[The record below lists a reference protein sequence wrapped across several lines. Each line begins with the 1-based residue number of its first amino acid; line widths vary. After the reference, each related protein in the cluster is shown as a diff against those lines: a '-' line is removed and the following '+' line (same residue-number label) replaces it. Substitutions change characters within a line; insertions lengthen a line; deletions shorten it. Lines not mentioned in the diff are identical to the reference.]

1 MKIAGNF
8 VTCQHAATCWSVEA
22 FWSSRCGCHLVNDSR
37 DDGKFELAMRRMGE
51 VDLVMFL
58 MDVKLKIKHTS
69 LKRRPISK
77 AIMSGRYRF
86 ILPKFDG
93 GKSQN

>member
-1 MKIAGNF
+1 MA
-8 VTCQHAATCWSVEA
+8 
-22 FWSSRCGCHLVNDSR
+22 
-37 DDGKFELAMRRMGE
+37 E

-58 MDVKLKIKHTS
+58 MGVKLKTKHTS

-93 GKSQN
+93 RKISKLRIHMYININTVCS

>member
-1 MKIAGNF
+1 ML
-8 VTCQHAATCWSVEA
+8 QHAGVGRPFGHPGVDAILLMTQGMMASLNWPREEWKA
-22 FWSSRCGCHLVNDSR
+22 NM
-37 DDGKFELAMRRMGE
+37 AA
-51 VDLVMFL
+51 VDLGMFL

-86 ILPKFDG
+86 ILPKCDG

>member
-1 MKIAGNF
+1 MAK
-8 VTCQHAATCWSVEA
+8 
-22 FWSSRCGCHLVNDSR
+22 
-37 DDGKFELAMRRMGE
+37 

-58 MDVKLKIKHTS
+58 INVKLKNKHTS

-93 GKSQN
+93 RKISKLRIHMYI